1 MNVLNSQLKHML
13 WVLKRTFSS
22 RLMDK
27 KIIKSYGK
35 KILIIWSVIH
45 TNVHVYSLH
54 LIVIPFKLTFA
65 GESRQ
70 IDHLVFVVHGIGSIC
85 DIRFRSI
92 VECGKL
98 LL

>member
-1 MNVLNSQLKHML
+1 MKHEHL
-13 WVLKRTFSS
+13 FKFVCPIFS
-22 RLMDK
+22 
-27 KIIKSYGK
+27 
-35 KILIIWSVIH
+35 
-45 TNVHVYSLH
+45 
-54 LIVIPFKLTFA
+54 

-98 LL
+98 ILLFVS